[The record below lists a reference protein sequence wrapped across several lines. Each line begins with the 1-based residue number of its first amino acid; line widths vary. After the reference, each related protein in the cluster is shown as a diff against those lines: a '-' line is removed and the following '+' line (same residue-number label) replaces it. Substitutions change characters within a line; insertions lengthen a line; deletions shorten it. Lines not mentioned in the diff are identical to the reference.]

1 VRFLRAVRLTQA
13 ISLFVAA
20 LLIVLVILPT
30 QQSPATV
37 IGTML
42 SGAFGSWE
50 MVARAA
56 TTLAPVLLCAAG
68 LAFTF
73 SAGLYNLGV
82 EGQVLAGA
90 VATTALV
97 RVLFPDGGEALAP
110 PVVIMALGIVAGF
123 LGGMLWGLLAGLLHV
138 YGRISEIFAGLGL
151 NFVAQGMAIFLIFG
165 PWKRAGVASM
175 SGTALFD
182 ESVWL
187 PVIGVTELSP
197 AALVLAGVALIV
209 TLVVLRNTV
218 FGLRLRAVGHSLRSS
233 FILGIPA
240 TQHMLSAFAICGAF
254 AGLAGATQALAVFH
268 RLIPGI
274 SSNLGYLGL
283 LVAMLAN
290 YNPIW
295 LLPIAAFF
303 SALNIG
309 ALKLPSEL
317 KVESSLAGVI
327 QGILVLAVLLGR
339 GLPNWPAARAL
350 DRKVRAKLGLDDD
363 AAA

>member
-1 VRFLRAVRLTQA
+1 MKLKPVNRSAAVTQA
-13 ISLFVAA
+13 LAIVAA
-20 LLIVLVILPT
+20 FVLITVIILPT
-30 QQSPATV
+30 GQSPLTV
-37 IGTML
+37 FSTMI

-50 MVARAA
+50 LVARAL
-56 TTLAPVLLCAAG
+56 TTLAPVLLCACG

-73 SAGLYNLGV
+73 SSGLYNLGV
-82 EGQVLAGA
+82 EGQVLVGA
-90 VATTALV
+90 IGTTALI
-97 RVLFPDGGEALAP
+97 RVLFPDGGEAMAP
-110 PVVIMALGIVAGF
+110 PVVIMALGILAGAI
-123 LGGMLWGLLAGLLHV
+123 GGMLWGLLAGLLHV
-138 YGRISEIFAGLGL
+138 YGKISEIFAGLGL
-151 NFVAQGMAIFLIFG
+151 NFVGQGLAIYLIFG
-165 PWKRAGVASM
+165 PWKRAGVATM

-209 TLVVLRNTV
+209 TLIVLRNTY
-218 FGLRLRAVGHSLRSS
+218 FGLRLRAVGHNLRSS

-240 TQHMLSAFAICGAF
+240 TQHLLSAFAICGIC
-254 AGLAGATQALAVFH
+254 AGVAGSLQALAVFH

-290 YNPIW
+290 YNPVW
-295 LLPIAAFF
+295 LFPIAFFF

-327 QGILVLAVLLGR
+327 QGVLVLFVLLGR
-339 GLPNWPAARAL
+339 GMG
-350 DRKVRAKLGLDDD
+350 KGVEKK
-363 AAA
+363 

>member
-1 VRFLRAVRLTQA
+1 MKLNRSVQVTQLVSLLIAAV
-13 ISLFVAA
+13 
-20 LLIVLVILPT
+20 LIVLVILPT
-30 QQSPATV
+30 GQSPVTV
-37 IGTML
+37 IGTMID
-42 SGAFGSWE
+42 GAFGSWDL
-50 MVARAA
+50 VARAR

-73 SAGLYNLGV
+73 SSGLYNLGV

-90 VATTALV
+90 IATTALV
-97 RVLFPDGGEALAP
+97 RALFPDGGQAAVSPAL
-110 PVVIMALGIVAGF
+110 IMALGIVAGM
-123 LGGMLWGLLAGLLHV
+123 LGGLLWGLLAGLLHV

-151 NFVAQGMAIFLIFG
+151 NFVAQGLAIFLIFG

-187 PVIGVTELSP
+187 PVLGITELSP
-197 AALVLAGVALIV
+197 VALVLAGVALIV
-209 TLVVLRNTV
+209 ALIVLRNTY

-240 TQHMLSAFAICGAF
+240 TQHLLSAFAICGAF
-254 AGLAGATQALAVFH
+254 AGLAGATQALAIFH

-303 SALNIG
+303 SVLNIG

-327 QGILVLAVLLGR
+327 QGLLVLAVLLSR
-339 GLPNWPAARAL
+339 GVS
-350 DRKVRAKLGLDDD
+350 KRAK
-363 AAA
+363 

>member
-1 VRFLRAVRLTQA
+1 MNSNTSTSSARTVRAVRLTQA
-13 ISLFVAA
+13 ASAFIAA

-30 QQSPATV
+30 KQSPVTIV
-37 IGTML
+37 TTMI

-50 MVARAA
+50 LVARAA

-73 SAGLYNLGV
+73 SSGLYNLGV

-90 VATTALV
+90 IATTALV
-97 RVLFPDGGEALAP
+97 RILFPDGGVALAP
-110 PVVIMALGIVAGF
+110 PVVIMALGIAAGF
-123 LGGMLWGLLAGLLHV
+123 IGGMLWGLLAGALHV

-151 NFVAQGMAIFLIFG
+151 NFVAQGLAIYLIFG
-165 PWKRAGVASM
+165 PWKRSGVASM

-187 PVIGVTELSP
+187 PVIGTTELSP
-197 AALVLAGVALIV
+197 MALVLAGVGLVVALI
-209 TLVVLRNTV
+209 VLRNTY
-218 FGLRLRAVGHSLRSS
+218 FGLRLRAVGQSLRSS

-240 TQHMLSAFAICGAF
+240 TQHMLAAFAICGAF

-327 QGILVLAVLLGR
+327 QGVLVLTVLLGR
-339 GLPNWPAARAL
+339 GMVERV
-350 DRKVRAKLGLDDD
+350 RKQLKE
-363 AAA
+363 